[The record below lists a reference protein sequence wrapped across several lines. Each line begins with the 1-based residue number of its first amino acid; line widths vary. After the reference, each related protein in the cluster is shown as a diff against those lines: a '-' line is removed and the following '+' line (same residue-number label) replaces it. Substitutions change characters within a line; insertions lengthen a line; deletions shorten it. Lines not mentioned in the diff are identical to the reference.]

1 MDTLRLSEEKVELL
15 GERYGREVR
24 LVYGCISGPRPRW
37 RIGGRALGTGVPA
50 SLGVQWLASGSVK
63 ARVVLPPEPCI
74 EPERFLHE
82 LGGRRRGIR
91 TYEDDGV
98 KRRRI

>member
-37 RIGGRALGTGVPA
+37 RICGRALGTEVPA
-50 SLGVQWLASGSVK
+50 SLGVQWLASGS
-63 ARVVLPPEPCI
+63 EG
-74 EPERFLHE
+74 ER
-82 LGGRRRGIR
+82 GPSP
-91 TYEDDGV
+91 
-98 KRRRI
+98 